1 MITIDREKCIGCG
14 LCVKDCPAGKLRL
27 EDKKAVYTPEC
38 IECGH
43 CVAVCPRAAVAIP
56 EYDMEDVEEYDKDE
70 FSVDP
75 EHFLHAVKFRR
86 SIRAY
91 REQELEKEKL
101 EKILQAGR
109 YTPTAKNTQSCRFIV
124 LKDELEEFKTLLW
137 EEIPELAGQMK
148 SEMPQYAMLFKFM
161 YRRWKKDHDADQ
173 LFFNAPSCIMV
184 ISDNP
189 LDGGLAAANM
199 ETMAVAEG
207 AGVLYSGYLQRIIEA
222 SPKLKEWLGI
232 PDRHL
237 TACMLIGYPAV
248 TYRRTAPRKKADI
261 IWR

>member
-1 MITIDREKCIGCG
+1 M
-14 LCVKDCPAGKLRL
+14 P
-27 EDKKAVYTPEC
+27 
-38 IECGH
+38 
-43 CVAVCPRAAVAIP
+43 
-56 EYDMEDVEEYDKDE
+56 
-70 FSVDP
+70 
-75 EHFLHAVKFRR
+75 
-86 SIRAY
+86 
-91 REQELEKEKL
+91 
-101 EKILQAGR
+101 AGR
-109 YTPTAKNTQSCRFIV
+109 YPPTAKTTQSSRFIV
-124 LKDELEEFKTLLW
+124 LTEELEACKKLLW
-137 EEIPELAGQMK
+137 EEIPELADRMK
-148 SEMPQYAMLFKFM
+148 GEMPQYAMLFKFM

>member
-1 MITIDREKCIGCG
+1 
-14 LCVKDCPAGKLRL
+14 
-27 EDKKAVYTPEC
+27 
-38 IECGH
+38 
-43 CVAVCPRAAVAIP
+43 
-56 EYDMEDVEEYDKDE
+56 
-70 FSVDP
+70 
-75 EHFLHAVKFRR
+75 
-86 SIRAY
+86 
-91 REQELEKEKL
+91 
-101 EKILQAGR
+101 
-109 YTPTAKNTQSCRFIV
+109 
-124 LKDELEEFKTLLW
+124 
-137 EEIPELAGQMK
+137 
-148 SEMPQYAMLFKFM
+148 MPQYAMLFKFM